1 MSDEYIELIK
11 KTSKNIDSIKEE
23 RELARYQSLVNE
35 ANEKLDEAQK
45 EYDDKKK
52 KADDDVKTG
61 DILEELLKFDSISS
75 VQDTDA
81 TIMAVEDMLH
91 TINLVVVILVISSA
105 LLDLVV
111 LYNLANINIGERK
124 REIATL
130 KVLGD

>member
-1 MSDEYIELIK
+1 MSDEYIELIN